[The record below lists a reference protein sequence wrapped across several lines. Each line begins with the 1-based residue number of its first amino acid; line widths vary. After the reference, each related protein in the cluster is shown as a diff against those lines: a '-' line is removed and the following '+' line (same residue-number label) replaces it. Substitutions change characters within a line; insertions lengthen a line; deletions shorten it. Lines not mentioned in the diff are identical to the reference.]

1 MPLCKTIWV
10 TKMKNDYG
18 CDLIFD
24 YKLENK
30 FYEEK
35 VFENERCSIFKYSK
49 L

>member
-1 MPLCKTIWV
+1 MGNQ
-10 TKMKNDYG
+10 MKNDYG

-24 YKLENK
+24 YKLEDK